1 MTGRQLLKRSLWAL
15 LSIALLFLAADYLY
29 LGRAE
34 PEAYLIP
41 NGFRGP
47 VILVFGW
54 EGGEPMKHVDGKRI
68 YRIPPSGIFVTS
80 DRGNPGHVL
89 SGDRRF
95 FYVGQNGETSE
106 IDEASDWQSDLRSR
120 RGSKTA
126 LETTVF
132 AFRRGTGALTF
143 KGATNWCFFVAFV
156 VGSPNDWEV
165 LLSKRDE
172 LLHSLL
178 AR

>member
-15 LSIALLFLAADYLY
+15 LCGALLFLAANYLY

-41 NGFRGP
+41 SGFKGP

-68 YRIPPSGIFVTS
+68 YQIPPSGIFVTS
-80 DRGNPGHVL
+80 DRGNTGHVL

-106 IDEASDWQSDLRSR
+106 IDELEDWQSDLRRR

-126 LETTVF
+126 PDVNAF
-132 AFRRGTGALTF
+132 AFRRGTGALTY
-143 KGATNWCFFVAFV
+143 KGTTNWCFFVGFA
-156 VGSPNDWEV
+156 VGSTNDWRV
-165 LLSKRDE
+165 LLSQRDE
-172 LLHSLL
+172 LLHGLL